1 MNALLLETVGGAEAG
16 NAAGSSIRFD
26 ARARSREFL
35 RRGLLLSGAIHAV
48 LLFAFLHLHG
58 GGDDVLLRSYDRA
71 VDVFREP
78 PAVAIPLPPAPPGAP
93 STTASQTG
101 AGVPVDDQGLRMP
114 IDFRG
119 IGAFGLPGGP
129 NPTGGPSQGAGDAG
143 PPPTAPDPNQVF
155 LVRDV
160 DVPPVAI
167 EAPKPLYPEIARE
180 YGMTGRVLTEVLVK
194 ADGTVGRVRVKS
206 GNKILADAAQEGLY
220 RWRFRPAMAH
230 GRPVA
235 VWVEIPV
242 NFTL

>member
-48 LLFAFLHLHG
+48 LLFALLHLPR
-58 GGDDVLLRSYDRA
+58 GGDEALVRSYDRA
-71 VDVFREP
+71 VDLFRAP
-78 PAVAIPLPPAPPGAP
+78 PLIPLPPVPSGAP
-93 STTASQTG
+93 STPASQTG
-101 AGVPVDDQGLRMP
+101 TPVPVDDRVLRMP
-114 IDFRG
+114 LPDFRG
-119 IGAFGLPGGP
+119 IGAFDLPRGST
-129 NPTGGPSQGAGDAG
+129 PTGKSSQGSGDAG

-155 LVRDV
+155 LIRDV

-167 EAPKPLYPEIARE
+167 EAPKPLYPEIARDA
-180 YGMTGRVLTEVLVK
+180 GITGHVLTQVLVQ
-194 ADGTVGRVRVKS
+194 ADGTVGQVRVIS

>member
-58 GGDDVLLRSYDRA
+58 GGDDAIVRSYGRA
-71 VDVFREP
+71 VELFREP
-78 PAVAIPLPPAPPGAP
+78 LPTVIPLPPVPSGAP
-93 STTASQTG
+93 STAASRSGTV
-101 AGVPVDDQGLRMP
+101 VPVDPKTFRMP
-114 IDFRG
+114 FDFRG
-119 IGAFGLPGGP
+119 IGAFELPRSA
-129 NPTGGPSQGAGDAG
+129 PTGGSSQGSGDPA
-143 PPPTAPDPNQVF
+143 PPAPAPDPNQVF
-155 LVRDV
+155 VITDV
-160 DVPPVAI
+160 DVQPVAI
-167 EAPKPLYPEIARE
+167 EAPKPLYPEFARDA
-180 YGMTGRVLTEVLVK
+180 GITGRVVTQVLVK
-194 ADGTVGRVRVKS
+194 ADGTVGRVRVIS
-206 GNKILADAAQEGLY
+206 GIKILADAAQEGLY